1 MRSVTR
7 FRAVLRLAPLCLA
20 LASPPVRATMPP
32 PQGPVAPEVAAAF
45 EAGLFAVPEQ
55 GHGLETSA
63 GTAEWKVP
71 VIRIA
76 FTDSAL
82 VHPKLLLEQR
92 MFDTTGAVPTGSMAE
107 YYRWASRGRLRVTG
121 EVVATLLLPRD
132 RNYYAYDAWGVN
144 AIGTPNNSYGLF
156 REAVK
161 ACDGT
166 VDFSR
171 FDRDRD
177 GFVDMLYLVHAG
189 PGGETTGHPRD
200 LWSITSRASSGWSNG
215 NPFETN
221 DLVPGSS
228 VQHIRIDR
236 FTIVPELS
244 TLHPGQLSE
253 IGVYCHEFGH
263 TLGLPDLYDTSA
275 LGGAANVGPGNW
287 SLMSTGAYGG
297 NGYTPESP
305 SHLGAWPLV
314 WLGWADR
321 LRPSQDT
328 TLVLAPV
335 TDGGPVLDFW
345 FQGEDAPEHFLIETR
360 MRDQFDRD
368 LEEEGLI
375 ITQVDEALVGSRIGA
390 NTINTG
396 PTPGLRLLEA
406 DGDFDLFRGANRG
419 DPADPFPGL
428 RKRTHLDDTTVP
440 SARTFLGA
448 PTNIALEDIAR
459 AGRNMTVRVRVRAP
473 GWQAARPLAPGGSV
487 PLEVYGPAPRSAIS
501 PTGRAWLV
509 TSELT
514 GGVPR
519 VVLRER
525 PSVGSWGPPLVIDR
539 GTGSAIEPT
548 IARVGADDVVV
559 AWIENNGGPGQ
570 LVFRSRVR
578 GYWSEPRVLT
588 PQTEG
593 CAAPAIACDAR
604 GRVYLSW
611 LEQVGSDR
619 ELRFLQFLYAAPYG
633 QPTTLTAPVDA
644 PTAPAI
650 TAAGDGH
657 AYVLWAD
664 LGTGKHIVYASRFSP
679 DSGMSARFA
688 VGPASAYAQPAVSAV
703 VETTGV
709 LHAVWQVSPGSGSE
723 IHYQR
728 RGLTGRPSPRDTTL
742 DALGDGLQ
750 NPRIAIDPQG
760 GVHVA
765 YERSVADGQQVRY
778 KRRHPQLGWDHR
790 ATQVSEASDF
800 TTGSIELLPISSG
813 NVTVTWLG
821 YDGVVQGLR
830 ERVRTLDG
838 AQVTSVET
846 RPAVPSALLLAAG
859 PNPLRAGQPLELAGL
874 ALRPGAVVDL
884 MDAAGRRLVSLRA
897 DDRGVARLPADRT
910 RTLAPGLYFA
920 RVRDGA
926 ATGRVVVLH

>member
-1 MRSVTR
+1 M
-7 FRAVLRLAPLCLA
+7 
-20 LASPPVRATMPP
+20 ASPVRATMPP
-32 PQGPVAPEVAAAF
+32 PQGPVAPEVSAAF
-45 EAGLFAVPEQ
+45 QAGLFAVPEQ
-55 GHGLETSA
+55 GRGLETSS
-63 GTAEWKVP
+63 GTVEWRVP
-71 VIRIA
+71 VIRVA
-76 FTDSAL
+76 FTDSAI

-92 MFDTTGAVPTGSMAE
+92 LFDTTGAVPTGSMAE
-107 YYRWASRGRLRVTG
+107 YYLWASHGRLLVLG
-121 EVVATLLLPRD
+121 EVVATLLLPHD

-144 AIGTPNNSYGLF
+144 AIGTPNNAYGLF
-156 REAVK
+156 RDAVNG
-161 ACDGT
+161 CDGA

-177 GFVDMLYLVHAG
+177 GFVDMLWLVHAG
-189 PGGETTGHPRD
+189 PGGETTGNRRD
-200 LWSITSRASSGWSNG
+200 LWSITSRASSGWNNG
-215 NPFETN
+215 TPIETN
-221 DLVPGSS
+221 DLVPGTT
-228 VQHIRIDR
+228 VQHMRIDR
-236 FTIVPELS
+236 FTMLPELS
-244 TLHPGQLSE
+244 TLRPGQLSE

-314 WLGWADR
+314 WLGWANR
-321 LRPSQDT
+321 LRPTQDT
-328 TLVLAPV
+328 TLVLPPV
-335 TDGGPVLDFW
+335 ADGGPVLDFW

-360 MRDQFDRD
+360 VRDRFDRD

-396 PTPGLRLLEA
+396 PTPGLRVLEA

-440 SARTFLGA
+440 NSRTFLGA
-448 PTNIALEDIAR
+448 PTNISLEDIAR
-459 AGRNMTVRVRVRAP
+459 TGRNVTVRVRVRAP
-473 GWQAARPLAPGGSV
+473 GWQAAHRLAPSGSE
-487 PLEVYGPAPRSAIS
+487 PLEVFGPAPRAAIS
-501 PTGRAWLV
+501 PSGRAWIV
-509 TSELT
+509 NSEVM

-519 VVLRER
+519 VMLRER
-525 PSVGSWGPPLVIDR
+525 PALGAWGPPLAIDR
-539 GTGSAIEPT
+539 GAGAAIEPT
-548 IARVGADDVVV
+548 LARVGADDVVV
-559 AWIENNGGPGQ
+559 AWIENSDGPGR

-578 GYWSEPRVLT
+578 GRWTEPRVLT

-611 LEQVGSDR
+611 LEQLGSDR
-619 ELRFLQFLYAAPYG
+619 QLRFLQFLYAAPYG

-650 TAAGDGH
+650 TAAGNGH

-664 LGTGKHIVYASRFSP
+664 LGTGRHIIYGSRFHP
-679 DSGMSARFA
+679 DSGMSARFPI
-688 VGPASAYAQPAVSAV
+688 GPNSAYSQPSVSAV
-703 VETTGV
+703 VDTAGV
-709 LHAVWQVSPGSGSE
+709 LHTVWQVSPGAGSE

-728 RGLTGRPSPRDTTL
+728 RGLTGHPSPRDTTL

-750 NPRIAIDPQG
+750 NPRIALDPQG

-765 YERSVADGQQVRY
+765 YERSAADGQQVRY
-778 KRRHPQLGWDHR
+778 KRRHPELGWDHR
-790 ATQVSEASDF
+790 ATQVSDASDV
-800 TTGSIELLPISSG
+800 TTGSIELLPTSNG
-813 NVTVTWLG
+813 NLTVTWLG
-821 YDGVVQGLR
+821 YDGVELGLR

-838 AQVTSVET
+838 TPVTAVESL
-846 RPAVPSALLLAAG
+846 PAGPSALLLFAG
-859 PNPLRAGQPLELAGL
+859 PNPLHAGQLLELSGL
-874 ALRPGAVVDL
+874 ALKPGAAVDL

-897 DDRGVARLPADRT
+897 DERGVAHLSAERT

-920 RVRDGA
+920 RLRDGA
-926 ATGRVVVLH
+926 AMGRVVVLR